1 MPYLTRGFDSGESV
15 VRQANTAQDIQYEP
29 RIGRSLWADAARKIW
44 RDPSAMI
51 CLGVIVL
58 FAVLSIAAGFMYTDW
73 KDKVDYDR
81 VHEAPSSDY
90 WMGTDEFGR
99 SVMEKTILGAKLS
112 MTVGFMANIIAIPLG
127 MFIGAV
133 AGYYG
138 GWLDDIIVW
147 FYTTLAAIPG
157 LIRVIAISFAFQGVV
172 LFEGTAME
180 MDFSGVTSIV
190 LALSVSGWIGTC
202 RLVRAETMKLREL
215 DYVLAARASGRGG
228 VPILLN
234 HIIPNVMHLGIINFS
249 LGFIGAIKAEVALT
263 YLGLGVT
270 GQPSWGKMIN
280 VAQMGLVVGRWWQIT
295 AASVA
300 MFMIVLALNIFGDR
314 LRDALDPKLRTT

>member
-1 MPYLTRGFDSGESV
+1 MS
-15 VRQANTAQDIQYEP
+15 QANTTQDIQYEP
-29 RIGRSLWADAARKIW
+29 RIGRSLWADAVRKIL

-51 CLGVIVL
+51 CLGIIVL
-58 FAVLSIAAGFMYTDW
+58 YAVLSIAAGFMYSDW
-73 KDKVDYDR
+73 SEEVNYDR
-81 VHEAPSSDY
+81 VKEAPSRDY
-90 WMGTDEFGR
+90 WMGTDGFGR
-99 SVMEKTILGAKLS
+99 SVVEKTILGAKLS
-112 MTVGFMANIIAIPLG
+112 MTVGFLANIIAIPLG
-127 MFIGAV
+127 MFLGAV

-157 LIRVIAISFAFQGVV
+157 LIRVIAISFVFQGTV
-172 LFEGTAME
+172 LFAGTAME
-180 MDFSGVTSIV
+180 MRFSGVTSIV

-215 DYVLAARASGRGG
+215 DYVLASRAAGRGG

-263 YLGLGVT
+263 YLGIGVMD
-270 GQPSWGKMIN
+270 QPSWGKMIN
-280 VAQMGLVVGRWWQIT
+280 EAQMGLVVGRWWQIT

-300 MFMIVLALNIFGDR
+300 MFILVLALNIFGDR

>member
-1 MPYLTRGFDSGESV
+1 VSQADNTTPSIDYE
-15 VRQANTAQDIQYEP
+15 VRV
-29 RIGRSLWADAARKIW
+29 GRSLWADAARKIG
-44 RDPSAMI
+44 RDIPAMI

-58 FAVLSIAAGFMYTDW
+58 YAVLAISAGFMYPDW
-73 KDKVDYDR
+73 SAQVDYER
-81 VHEAPSSDY
+81 IHQAPSDEF

-99 SVMEKTILGAKLS
+99 SVVEKTILGAKLS

-127 MFIGAV
+127 MFLGAV

-138 GWLDDIIVW
+138 GWLDDAIVW
-147 FYTTLAAIPG
+147 FYTTLASIPG

-180 MDFSGVTSIV
+180 MDFSGATSIV
-190 LALSVSGWIGTC
+190 LALSISGWIGTC

-215 DYVLAARASGRGG
+215 DYVLASRAAGRGG
-228 VPILLN
+228 VPILLY

-270 GQPSWGKMIN
+270 GQPSWGQMIN
-280 VAQMGLVVGRWWQIT
+280 VAEMGLVVGRWWQIT
-295 AASVA
+295 AAAAA
-300 MFMIVLALNIFGDR
+300 MFVLVLALNIFGDR

>member
-1 MPYLTRGFDSGESV
+1 MSQVYGT
-15 VRQANTAQDIQYEP
+15 TQDVDHEP
-29 RIGRSLWADAARKIW
+29 RVGRSLWADGARKIL
-44 RDPSAMI
+44 RDTPALI
-51 CLGVIVL
+51 CLVIIVV
-58 FAVLSIAAGFMYTDW
+58 FAVGAILAGFIYTDW
-73 KDKVDYDR
+73 SARVDYDR
-81 VHEAPSSDY
+81 VHEPPSGDF

-99 SVMEKTILGAKLS
+99 SVMEKTVLGAKLS
-112 MTVGFMANIIAIPLG
+112 MTVGFMSNIIAIPLG
-127 MFIGAV
+127 MFLGAA

-147 FYTTLAAIPG
+147 LYTTLASIPG

-172 LFEGTAME
+172 LFEGTAMA
-180 MDFSGVTSIV
+180 MDFTGATSII

-215 DYVLAARASGRGG
+215 DYVLAARAAGRGG
-228 VPILLN
+228 VPILIC
-234 HIIPNVMHLGIINFS
+234 HVIPNVVHLGIINFS

-270 GQPSWGKMIN
+270 GQPSWGQMIN
-280 VAQMGLVVGRWWQIT
+280 AAQMGLVVGRWWQIT

-300 MFMIVLALNIFGDR
+300 MFIIVLALNIFGDR
-314 LRDALDPKLRTT
+314 LRDALDPKLRTL